1 MKWSSPNAISVT
13 LFLAFL
19 IYIVARGEYVAY
31 WRLAFPI
38 AGRMAGSSTSTTAAA
53 TATGVP

>member
-31 WRLAFPI
+31 WRLAFP
-38 AGRMAGSSTSTTAAA
+38 SSTSTTAAA